1 MLYQLAAMTCCSR
14 ETRAVNSVCFAGAL
28 GEEITRET
36 VGKEQVLVE
45 RDELEKIL
53 HQEVRVSL

>member
-1 MLYQLAAMTCCSR
+1 MTCCSR
-14 ETRAVNSVCFAGAL
+14 ETRKINSCCSAGAL

-36 VGKEQVLVE
+36 VGKEQVLLE
-45 RDELEKIL
+45 KDELEKIL

>member
-1 MLYQLAAMTCCSR
+1 LLLEGNPKKTINSGCS
-14 ETRAVNSVCFAGAL
+14 AGAL

-45 RDELEKIL
+45 KEQLEKIL
-53 HQEVRVSL
+53 HQEVRVSLE

>member
-1 MLYQLAAMTCCSR
+1 
-14 ETRAVNSVCFAGAL
+14 L

-45 RDELEKIL
+45 KEALEKIL
-53 HQEVRVSL
+53 NQEVRVSL

>member
-1 MLYQLAAMTCCSR
+1 LLEGNPKKTI
-14 ETRAVNSVCFAGAL
+14 NSCFSTGAL

-45 RDELEKIL
+45 KEELEKIL
-53 HQEVRVSL
+53 HQEVRVSH